1 MLKVEL
7 HAHTSDDPEDYIP
20 HTAHELIDR
29 AASLGYHAVA
39 VTLHNRQLNVEP
51 LQDYADRQGLVLLS
65 GTERTLDGKH
75 VLLINFSER
84 AERVGTFDDI
94 AALKRDEPHGLVV
107 APHPFF
113 PLPSC
118 LRGTLDAYPDIFDA
132 VELNA
137 MYSEWVNFNRA
148 GERWA
153 RRYGI
158 PVVGNADVHRLD
170 QLGTTFSL
178 VEATPSPDAICQA
191 IREGRVFVKSAPLGL
206 PRASW
211 IFARITFGGI
221 GRSRQTTS
229 S

>member
-1 MLKVEL
+1 
-7 HAHTSDDPEDYIP
+7 
-20 HTAHELIDR
+20 
-29 AASLGYHAVA
+29 
-39 VTLHNRQLNVEP
+39 
-51 LQDYADRQGLVLLS
+51 
-65 GTERTLDGKH
+65 
-75 VLLINFSER
+75 
-84 AERVGTFDDI
+84 
-94 AALKRDEPHGLVV
+94 
-107 APHPFF
+107 
-113 PLPSC
+113 
-118 LRGTLDAYPDIFDA
+118 
-132 VELNA
+132 